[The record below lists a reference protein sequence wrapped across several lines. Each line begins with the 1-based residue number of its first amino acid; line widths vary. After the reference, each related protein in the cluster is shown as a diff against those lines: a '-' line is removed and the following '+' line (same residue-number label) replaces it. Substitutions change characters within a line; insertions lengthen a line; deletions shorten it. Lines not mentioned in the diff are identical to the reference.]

1 MKTFVGVL
9 TLTVDSQFLNSLC
22 QSISEG
28 KTGHGFIL
36 NSDGTTI
43 GDIDESLVSS
53 EYNAISE
60 AKNDTSLSSLSN
72 IESLMIQGNTDTG
85 TYTKDGSEQYL
96 AYAPISGTTWSLGI
110 TASKSELL
118 SGAKTLKTDMIII
131 ALISLALL
139 CGVCDLLIRIFISK
153 PIDAM
158 AIAADYLGKNDFQY
172 KIPDRFLKSINEVG
186 NLARSF
192 EKITISL
199 NNTMGNISIASNQVA
214 SGANQISDAST
225 ALSKGATEQSSAIE
239 ELTASIEEIA
249 SQTKINAENSERA
262 NKYAED
268 AKNDA
273 RVR

>member
-1 MKTFVGVL
+1 
-9 TLTVDSQFLNSLC
+9 
-22 QSISEG
+22 
-28 KTGHGFIL
+28 
-36 NSDGTTI
+36 
-43 GDIDESLVSS
+43 
-53 EYNAISE
+53 
-60 AKNDTSLSSLSN
+60 
-72 IESLMIQGNTDTG
+72 MIQGNTDTG
-85 TYTKDGSEQYL
+85 TYTKDGSEQYS
-96 AYAPISGTTWSLGI
+96 AYAPISSTTWSLGI

-131 ALISLALL
+131 ALISLAFL

-153 PIDAM
+153 PIEAM

-225 ALSKGATEQSSAIE
+225 ALSKGATE
-239 ELTASIEEIA
+239 
-249 SQTKINAENSERA
+249 
-262 NKYAED
+262 
-268 AKNDA
+268 
-273 RVR
+273 